1 MTLVVPD
8 SNILYSC
15 LRTANSKARRIL
27 LTRPDLVF
35 YTPNFLITEIF
46 THSQRLRAN
55 SKLSDAEFVELF
67 DRLIKK
73 LHFVNEETL
82 DTGNLIHAHRLCN
95 DIDPKDTLF
104 VALVLQ
110 YDGKLWT
117 RDEALRT
124 GLWKKG
130 FRAFFDEE

>member
-27 LTRPDLVF
+27 LTR
-35 YTPNFLITEIF
+35 
-46 THSQRLRAN
+46 
-55 SKLSDAEFVELF
+55 
-67 DRLIKK
+67 
-73 LHFVNEETL
+73 
-82 DTGNLIHAHRLCN
+82 N

-110 YDGKLWT
+110 YDGQLWT
-117 RDEALRT
+117 RDEELRV

-130 FRAFFDEE
+130 FRAFFEEE